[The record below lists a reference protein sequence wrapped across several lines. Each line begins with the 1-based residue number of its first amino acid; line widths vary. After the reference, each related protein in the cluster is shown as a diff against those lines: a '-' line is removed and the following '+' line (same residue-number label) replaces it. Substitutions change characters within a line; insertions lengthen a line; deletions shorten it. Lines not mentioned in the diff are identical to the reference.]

1 MPRDRSFALLLLCF
15 FLSGLAALIYE
26 TAWTREFAFV
36 FGTSELAV
44 ATVLA
49 AYMGGL
55 AAGAALAGRYAERVA
70 RPVLVYG
77 LLELGIALAALA
89 VPFGIAASRWL
100 YVLLFAGSDRLP
112 GAGGL
117 ATALFYLVCSF
128 AILLVPTGMMGAT
141 LPLLARHAVRE
152 DQQLG
157 RRIGA
162 LYAVNTTGA
171 IAGTLL
177 AAFALLPSIGLR
189 ATIAAAAGV
198 NATVFLAAWALAQQ
212 APPPASAAPPP
223 SELETAAGRAR
234 WILPL
239 IAASGFTSFAY
250 EVLWVRLLGH
260 MVGVGVIAF
269 SVMLASFLAGIAL
282 GSAIAARLATTRR
295 SAGLGFALAQLGV
308 AALSLLAFAI
318 SDRMPDLREA
328 LHLRGVSRLSN
339 VPLCILTLLPPTLM
353 IGATFPFAVRVLA
366 SGSEDAGPASARV
379 YAANTL
385 GSIAGAVSAGFF
397 LIPALGFEGMLGM
410 GVAIN
415 LLLAALAA
423 LLFEP
428 RRGWLFAAAAT
439 GAIALALAPPAPP
452 WRMLRS
458 TSLSARAR
466 AWGELAYFG
475 VGRSS
480 TVLVTDQHLGFGL
493 RTNGLP
499 EGGIDTPGVWHNRH
513 PLTRWL
519 TALPVL
525 ARPEA
530 RTLVVIGLGGGTAVE
545 IVPPTIER
553 IDVIELEPEV
563 VAANRALAGLRWR
576 DPLRDP
582 RLHIH
587 LNDARNA
594 LLLSQERFDV
604 VVSQPSHPW
613 AGGAA
618 HLYTQEFFELI
629 ASRLSDDGVFV
640 QWIGL
645 PYVDEPLF
653 RSLLATLAAVF
664 PHVQAYNPPPA
675 GSSVLFIASKAPF
688 AMEAS
693 VARALAA
700 APDSFALLGITR
712 PEDVFASLLL
722 DDAGARELAAGAP
735 LNRDRHNRLESRS
748 MDLGAAS
755 LRITDSRFGPVDPL
769 VRARP
774 SGLDVFY
781 LLRRLDPDRALR
793 VARSLENRLDRAVG
807 EALAGIAE
815 AKRATPRRQLEEALV
830 EQPRH
835 VEARAALLR
844 LSSNSVARGAHPEEI
859 LAPPLLEEERVL
871 CLAWAARA
879 RDSDAAALR
888 ELDSRLAAIP
898 LSHPLGEDAAR
909 LRILARIS
917 SGDPEQVREAMRI
930 ADAALGDRPDPRSLL
945 LRAEAY
951 AAAGEHGAVLET
963 LIDLV
968 PHLGPGEPANLAIL
982 RRARALVA
990 ATPADDPELQWLRRS
1005 AERAIGVARS

>member
-1 MPRDRSFALLLLCF
+1 
-15 FLSGLAALIYE
+15 
-26 TAWTREFAFV
+26 
-36 FGTSELAV
+36 
-44 ATVLA
+44 
-49 AYMGGL
+49 
-55 AAGAALAGRYAERVA
+55 
-70 RPVLVYG
+70 
-77 LLELGIALAALA
+77 
-89 VPFGIAASRWL
+89 
-100 YVLLFAGSDRLP
+100 
-112 GAGGL
+112 
-117 ATALFYLVCSF
+117 
-128 AILLVPTGMMGAT
+128 MMGAT

-152 DQQLG
+152 DRQLG

-189 ATIAAAAGV
+189 ATIVAAAGV
-198 NATVFLAAWALAQQ
+198 NAMVFLAAWALAQQ
-212 APPPASAAPPP
+212 APPPASAAPLP

-239 IAASGFTSFAY
+239 IAVSGFTSFAY

-339 VPLCILTLLPPTLM
+339 VPLCMLTLLPPTLM

-385 GSIAGAVSAGFF
+385 GSIAGAVGAGFF

-428 RRGWLFAAAAT
+428 RRRWLARGGCHRRDRVGAGAA
-439 GAIALALAPPAPP
+439 GSALADAALHVAVGEAPGLGRARLLRCWPLVHRPGH
-452 WRMLRS
+452 RS
-458 TSLSARAR
+458 TPR
-466 AWGELAYFG
+466 
-475 VGRSS
+475 
-480 TVLVTDQHLGFGL
+480 L
-493 RTNGLP
+493 RTAHQRPAGRGDRP
-499 EGGIDTPGVWHNRH
+499 PGVWHNRH

-525 ARPEA
+525 ARPEV
-530 RTLVVIGLGGGTAVE
+530 RTLVVIGLGGGTALE

-594 LLLSQERFDV
+594 LLLSEERFDV
-604 VVSQPSHPW
+604 VVSRSPRTP
-613 AGGAA
+613 GPAA
-618 HLYTQEFFELI
+618 PPTSTRRSSSSS
-629 ASRLSDDGVFV
+629 SRAVLRTTVSSCSGSVSRT
-640 QWIGL
+640 WTSRCSARCS
-645 PYVDEPLF
+645 P
-653 RSLLATLAAVF
+653 RWSAVF

-735 LNRDRHNRLESRS
+735 LNRDRHNRLQSRS

-755 LRITDSRFGPVDPL
+755 LRITDSLFGPVDPL

-774 SGLDVFY
+774 GGLDVFY

-815 AKRATPRRQLEEALV
+815 AKRATPRRQLEEALA

-871 CLAWAARA
+871 RGRGPPARA
-879 RDSDAAALR
+879 IPTEQRCASSIPGWRRFRSPTRSAKTPRGCAS
-888 ELDSRLAAIP
+888 SRGSRAAIP
-898 LSHPLGEDAAR
+898 SRFAR
-909 LRILARIS
+909 RCGS
-917 SGDPEQVREAMRI
+917 PT
-930 ADAALGDRPDPRSLL
+930 PRW
-945 LRAEAY
+945 A
-951 AAAGEHGAVLET
+951 T
-963 LIDLV
+963 
-968 PHLGPGEPANLAIL
+968 GPI
-982 RRARALVA
+982 RALCCCA
-990 ATPADDPELQWLRRS
+990 PRPTPRPESTARCWRR
-1005 AERAIGVARS
+1005 